1 MRQEA
6 IKLAEKASHGNDKM
20 AKAQELKM
28 KINDLEESI
37 TADGVSF
44 LQVDDLDI
52 LCSKMNISLSFVQNT
67 LNQTLHKIYSH
78 IGEGEK
84 K

>member
-1 MRQEA
+1 
-6 IKLAEKASHGNDKM
+6 M

-52 LCSKMNISLSFVQNT
+52 LCNKMNISLSFVQNT
-67 LNQTLHKIYSH
+67 LNQTLHKVYTSIVK
-78 IGEGEK
+78 GEK
-84 K
+84 RRDC